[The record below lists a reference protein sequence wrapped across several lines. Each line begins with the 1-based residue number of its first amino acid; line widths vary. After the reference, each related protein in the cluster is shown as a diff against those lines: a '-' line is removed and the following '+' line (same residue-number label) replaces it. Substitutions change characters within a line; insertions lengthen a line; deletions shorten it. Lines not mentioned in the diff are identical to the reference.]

1 MRICFPNGEHAD
13 VAFNE
18 GEVSIGAAAGNKVVL
33 AGEGVHPRHAV
44 LRIEPQRG
52 ILLNVIS
59 AGASTHVNGRPV
71 SEVALLRLGD
81 VLGFGHVQALLKPDD
96 DRSIDDKVPSGTAAV
111 EHDAS
116 ARAAASRVVIR
127 GTSGAFHGRSKT
139 LQDTVLIGRSAEA
152 SVRIDDPDFPDR
164 AASLEVQG
172 DRIFLRHLGGADPVV
187 VNGVAVKD
195 AVLHPGDQIA
205 LDVHRFVIE
214 APGLPQRG
222 SISEPAP
229 APGAHIGDTQTMRA
243 VKVEPPTP
251 HPPVE
256 PQRAEEPEGSMRM
269 WWWLLLSAVVI
280 GGGLAAFIWF
290 GSPAG

>member
-1 MRICFPNGEHAD
+1 MRICFPNGEHAE

-18 GEVSIGAAAGNKVVL
+18 GEVSLGAAAGNRVVL
-33 AGEGVHPRHAV
+33 AGEGVQPRHAV

-52 ILLNVIS
+52 ILLNVVS

-71 SEVALLRLGD
+71 SEVAMLRLGD
-81 VLGFGHVQALLKPDD
+81 VIGLGHVQVLLKPDD
-96 DRSIDDKVPSGTAAV
+96 DRSIDGKVPNGGGGTEQDSA
-111 EHDAS
+111 

-139 LQDTVLIGRSAEA
+139 LQDTVLIGRSAE
-152 SVRIDDPDFPDR
+152 STVRIEDPEFPER

-172 DRIFLRHLGGADPVV
+172 DRIFLRHLGGADPII
-187 VNGVAVKD
+187 VNGVPVKD

-205 LDVHRFVIE
+205 FDVHRFVIE

-222 SISEPAP
+222 AISESAP
-229 APGAHIGDTQTMRA
+229 TPGAHMGNTQTMRA

-251 HPPVE
+251 HPPSE
-256 PQRAEEPEGSMRM
+256 PDRHESEGSMRM

-290 GSPAG
+290 GSPSS